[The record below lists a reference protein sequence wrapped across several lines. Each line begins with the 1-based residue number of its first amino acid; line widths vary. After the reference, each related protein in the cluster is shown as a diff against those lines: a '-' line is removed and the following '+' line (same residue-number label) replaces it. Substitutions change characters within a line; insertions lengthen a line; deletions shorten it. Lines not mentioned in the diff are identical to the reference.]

1 MKDSTM
7 KRMHLL
13 ALSTL
18 VLLSFLHAN
27 EPWAQEFQAYE
38 GKNAVREG
46 EGGTKKT
53 VDGVDFW
60 SDGAPP
66 YRFKLIGFITDRRHK
81 TGLVGMISMSN
92 LEGSIAEVAKKNGG
106 DAVIQVSSE
115 AETVGVVTNNYGT
128 AQGTAT
134 TSGSTTNFNATGW
147 SNGAAA
153 KVQKQNSKFAVIK
166 YMKDTSAPAGGASEA
181 AKPEVPSTAPPEAP
195 KQ

>member
-1 MKDSTM
+1 M
-7 KRMHLL
+7 KRLRLL
-13 ALSTL
+13 ALCTL
-18 VLLSFLHAN
+18 VAVSLLPAVGAL
-27 EPWAQEFQAYE
+27 AQEFQVYE

-46 EGGTKKT
+46 DGGTKKV

-115 AETVGVVTNNYGT
+115 AETVGIATNNYGS
-128 AQGTAT
+128 AQGSAFS
-134 TSGSTTNFNATGW
+134 SGNSTNFNASGW
-147 SNGAAA
+147 SSGGAA

-166 YMKDTSAPAGGASEA
+166 YLKEVSAAAEVEPVA
-181 AKPEVPSTAPPEAP
+181 AKPETPGATPSEAP
-195 KQ
+195 KK

>member
-1 MKDSTM
+1 MN
-7 KRMHLL
+7 RLHLL
-13 ALSTL
+13 AVSTL
-18 VLLSFLHAN
+18 VSLALLHAADSS
-27 EPWAQEFQAYE
+27 AQEFLAFE

-60 SDGAPP
+60 ADGAPP
-66 YRFKLIGFITDRRHK
+66 YRFKLLGFITDRRHK

-115 AETVGVVTNNYGT
+115 AETVGVVTNNYGS
-128 AQGTAT
+128 AQGSATTFGNT
-134 TSGSTTNFNATGW
+134 TSGSATGW
-147 SNGAAA
+147 SSGSAA

-166 YMKDTSAPAGGASEA
+166 YMKESSAPAAGEPEA
-181 AKPEVPSTAPPEAP
+181 AKPEPSGTSPAEAP